1 MSLLLTSLINGV
13 VNVCE
18 VDRTVNT
25 LTPVAL
31 ICSYAVCY
39 RHMLAV
45 IIKCVFMH
53 VCRCLHDSVLFNTCS
68 LNACSMTA
76 LLFLLC
82 LLYNA
87 IKHKKHPEVFI
98 LKTTTIFC

>member
-39 RHMLAV
+39 RHVLAV
-45 IIKCVFMH
+45 IIKCVCMH
-53 VCRCLHDSVLFNTCS
+53 VGRCLYDSVLFNTRS

-76 LLFLLC
+76 LLVSC
-82 LLYNA
+82 Y
-87 IKHKKHPEVFI
+87 VYFI
-98 LKTTTIFC
+98 MLSNSKNTLKSLF